1 MFISTDFVR
10 RHRIATYKKKDN
22 GYELM
27 AVNGLDLPRVDSETM
42 PLPLSFLEHYEKV
55 TLDVVPIARHDIVL
69 GTP

>member
-10 RHRIATYKKKDN
+10 QYRIATYKKKDS
-22 GYELM
+22 GYELI

-42 PLPLSFLEHYEKV
+42 PLLLSFLEHYEKV
-55 TLDVVPIARHDIVL
+55 TLDVVPIARYNIVL